1 MKSFVASLLITGV
14 VCFGL
19 GYTVAQFST
28 DEIVVNTPTAQ
39 SPQVNSNHI
48 SENDFHQ
55 ILKKEDLEQPSLE
68 ITQTRA
74 NQVANLIAEASPEKV
89 EHYLNQ
95 VFPNTDF
102 SQIKDKKKFAQRIAE
117 EFTQTKNDEQ
127 NDLKGQVTVAIEEQ
141 PIKNGQ
147 ALQNIYKSQY
157 LFAHL
162 DTFNKVENA
171 PQVFIRWIYRDTGEV
186 LFFAPQKITA
196 NKSQN
201 WVSFTPEHGWKAGT
215 YDVRYYQMKDDL
227 QPIAQTS
234 YVIQSISE

>member
-1 MKSFVASLLITGV
+1 MKSFVASLLITGI

-28 DEIVVNTPTAQ
+28 DEIVVNTPTTQAPK
-39 SPQVNSNHI
+39 SNSNNI
-48 SENDFHQ
+48 SESGIHQ
-55 ILKKEDLEQPSLE
+55 ILKEGLGQPSLE
-68 ITQTRA
+68 ISQTKS
-74 NQVANLIAEASPEKV
+74 NQVSKLIAEASPEKV

-102 SQIKDKKKFAQRIAE
+102 SQVQDKKKFAQRIAE

-127 NDLKGQVTVAIEEQ
+127 NDLKGKVIVAIEEQ
-141 PIKNGQ
+141 PVKNGQ
-147 ALQNIYKSQY
+147 ALQNINKSQY

-162 DTFNKVENA
+162 DTLNKIENA

-196 NKSQN
+196 NNAQN

-227 QPIAQTS
+227 QPIAQTT